1 VPSWLVPDMK
11 LVVDRERC
19 MGSGQC
25 IVYAPG
31 TFAHDGETKAV
42 VLDSPT
48 DPASAIEIAVEA
60 CPTGAI
66 RVVPDDQ
73 GG

>member
-1 VPSWLVPDMK
+1 VPDVK
-11 LVVDRERC
+11 LVIDR
-19 MGSGQC
+19 
-25 IVYAPG
+25 